1 MRNNRLYRLLETNPF
16 VIPLILIALIIFFG
30 GIGVYLAEHK
40 HQGANI
46 TTLGD
51 AFWWAVVT
59 ITTVG
64 YGEYF
69 PLTLAGRLIALA
81 VMFSG
86 IGIVVVIVGIIS
98 QKRIQSL
105 ESRLKL
111 MTEARPRLFGD
122 ETKTAIIDK
131 IGGIDKLTEDEFD
144 TLITRVKSLRRTL
157 LEESKNSYT
166 CSRCDNVYYN
176 KPKFCSN
183 CGLDLT

>member
-1 MRNNRLYRLLETNPF
+1 
-16 VIPLILIALIIFFG
+16 
-30 GIGVYLAEHK
+30 VYLAEHK

-51 AFWWAVVT
+51 AFWWAIVT

-86 IGIVVVIVGIIS
+86 IGVVVAIVGIIS
-98 QKRIQSL
+98 QRRIQGL

-111 MTEARPRLFGD
+111 MTEARPKLFGD

-144 TLITRVKSLRRTL
+144 TLITRVKSMRRTL
-157 LEESKNSYT
+157 LEESKNSYK
-166 CSRCDNVYYN
+166 CSRCDKVYYD

>member
-1 MRNNRLYRLLETNPF
+1 MRNNRLYRLLETNLL
-16 VIPLILIALIIFFG
+16 VNPLILIVLIIFFG

-86 IGIVVVIVGIIS
+86 IGMVLTLVGITS
-98 QKRIQSL
+98 QRRIKKM
-105 ESRLKL
+105 ESRLEEISKKRESREN
-111 MTEARPRLFGD
+111 M
-122 ETKTAIIDK
+122 DK
-131 IGGIDKLTEDEFD
+131 DK
-144 TLITRVKSLRRTL
+144 KS
-157 LEESKNSYT
+157 
-166 CSRCDNVYYN
+166 
-176 KPKFCSN
+176 
-183 CGLDLT
+183 

>member
-1 MRNNRLYRLLETNPF
+1 MWSRYIFLYIQVSNDSF
-16 VIPLILIALIIFFG
+16 SILANKPPGAL
-30 GIGVYLAEHK
+30 GVE
-40 HQGANI
+40 
-46 TTLGD
+46 
-51 AFWWAVVT
+51 T
-59 ITTVG
+59 ITIKG
-64 YGEYF
+64 SD
-69 PLTLAGRLIALA
+69 LAMYLSALA

-86 IGIVVVIVGIIS
+86 IGVVVAIVGIIS
-98 QKRIQSL
+98 QRRIQSL

-157 LEESKNSYT
+157 LEESKNSYK
-166 CSRCDNVYYN
+166 CSRCDNVYYD